1 MNDGYEKNPA
11 LDASA
16 VFKTQN
22 RIMVPEPFTVEQ
34 RYERALHDAVKKAPC
49 HRRYRPKRTDATGKN
64 LESEATPAAGA
75 GQNNVARILPMHS
88 TKNKP

>member
-1 MNDGYEKNPA
+1 MRGPNAKLSRRVAVGSNAGLERDGAVNDGYEKNPA

-34 RYERALHDAVKKAPC
+34 RHERALHDAAKKALC
-49 HRRYRPKRTDATGKN
+49 YRQALPEKN
-64 LESEATPAAGA
+64 
-75 GQNNVARILPMHS
+75 
-88 TKNKP
+88 